1 MAVAEIEAAQDR
13 TAGKAQHLIQ
23 GSATRTKKPAALS
36 GLLYFLDLWE
46 LFFTREFARNFCL
59 TVEIP
64 KIFIVDEAWQY
75 RPRYASVMPQL
86 FLARR
91 V

>member
-1 MAVAEIEAAQDR
+1 VAVAEIEAAQDR

-23 GSATRTKKPAALS
+23 GSPTRTKKPAALS

-46 LFFTREFARNFCL
+46 LFFTREFARKFFL
-59 TVEIP
+59 TAL
-64 KIFIVDEAWQY
+64 KIFIVDKAWQY